1 MCGSLLLEHNAV
13 LRYYLSLTNA
23 HTHSHRASPES
34 SVDQQ
39 GTEREREMGLVRKS
53 HTRLI
58 KQQCLYYSM
67 ASGSKSESDTLQSS

>member
-39 GTEREREMGLVRKS
+39 GTERERDG
-53 HTRLI
+53 I
-58 KQQCLYYSM
+58 
-67 ASGSKSESDTLQSS
+67 SEKITYPVN